1 MDRGNARPPRAASTR
16 RQNSLRTAYKVY
28 APASRYA
35 WKAWRPEDQ
44 RVREINNR
52 LSRAFAPL
60 IGFRPLGHDANG
72 VLIDLDTGQPEE
84 ESPSG
89 SDR

>member
-1 MDRGNARPPRAASTR
+1 MCGPPIKGG
-16 RQNSLRTAYKVY
+16 LRTAHKVY
-28 APASRYA
+28 AHASRYA
-35 WKAWRPEDQ
+35 CKAYWRPEDQ